1 MFFFA
6 FSMYQHLKG
15 KIEEEKLTMP
25 NPEMDM
31 TDQRESMYKIDLEE
45 IESFLHLQKKTLTGV
60 NMYIYALIKIQLN
73 KKEEA
78 IKLLIDTLNLVPL
91 FWSAWLELARL
102 ILETDEQPFTYLN
115 QIKENWSK
123 NFFILSL
130 FIENV
135 RISEKIEQLGYDL
148 GCGLICF
155 FPESVFMKNC
165 LAMFFH
171 NLSDYDNAM
180 EFFFQALARDPF
192 RFENMDILSNI
203 LYVKEKHNELGKLAI
218 RCFEIDKYSPETCCV
233 LGNYYSLIGEHAK
246 AANQFKR
253 AISLDKNFL
262 AGYTLL
268 GKQN

>member
-1 MFFFA
+1 MF
-6 FSMYQHLKG
+6 QHLRG
-15 KIEEEKLTMP
+15 KIEEDNLAEPSPELDSNEKS
-25 NPEMDM
+25 
-31 TDQRESMYKIDLEE
+31 ESMYLIDLQE
-45 IESFLHLQKKTLTGV
+45 IESFLQNQILNLSGINK
-60 NMYIYALIKIQLN
+60 YIFALIKIQLN
-73 KKEEA
+73 KKQDA
-78 IKLLIDTLNLVPL
+78 MSLLIESLNEIPL
-91 FWSAWLELARL
+91 LWSAWLELAKL
-102 ILETDEQPFTYLN
+102 ILESEDQPFKHLN
-115 QIKENWSK
+115 KINDNWCK
-123 NFFILSL
+123 NFFILCL

-135 RISEKIEQLGYDL
+135 RISDKIEQLGYDL
-148 GCGLICF
+148 SCGLICF
-155 FPESVFMKNC
+155 FPESIYLKNC

-180 EFFFQALARDPF
+180 EFFFQALTKDPF

-268 GKQN
+268 GNFLL